1 MTDKAKKQLQAQLE
15 AALLRIEGLE
25 FQVKDLK
32 EIRDAM
38 ADGILRMNGLRD

>member
-1 MTDKAKKQLQAQLE
+1 MIKTKKQLQTELD
-15 AALLRIEGLE
+15 AALSRIAVLE

-38 ADGILRMNGLRD
+38 ADGILRMNGLRV